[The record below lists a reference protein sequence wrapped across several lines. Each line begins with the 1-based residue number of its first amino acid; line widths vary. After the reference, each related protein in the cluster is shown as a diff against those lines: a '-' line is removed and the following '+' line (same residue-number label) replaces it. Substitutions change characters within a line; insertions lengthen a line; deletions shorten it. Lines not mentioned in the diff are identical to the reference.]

1 MSEIE
6 AGAFT
11 TWVSPDDAD
20 LENENWFV
28 NSNGYVINSGSGS
41 YAMQRLHRIVMARA
55 AGRPLER
62 WELVDHIDGDKLNN
76 RRENLRLCNSSENS
90 FNRDLPAHNSSGYKG
105 VSRNTYQDGPKPWQA
120 SITVNRKKIYLG
132 SYATAADAA
141 RAYEQAARHHAGQFA
156 RGGRR

>member
-6 AGAFT
+6 VGVFT

-20 LENENWFV
+20 LESESWFV
-28 NSNGYVINSGSGS
+28 NSHGYVINNGSGS

-55 AGRPLER
+55 VGRPLER

-120 SITVNRKKIYLG
+120 AITINRKKIYLG